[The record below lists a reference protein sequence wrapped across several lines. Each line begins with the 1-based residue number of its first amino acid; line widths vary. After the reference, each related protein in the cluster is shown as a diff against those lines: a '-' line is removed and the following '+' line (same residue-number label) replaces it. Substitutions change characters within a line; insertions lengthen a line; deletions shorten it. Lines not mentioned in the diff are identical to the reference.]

1 MDTTIGAIMT
11 LEETKLLGIV
21 DEIGLERDD
30 AQFKNFNLVVGVRL
44 KTEKKLSYNE
54 GERLIKQLRKE
65 LLGKNI
71 ELGAIALPCPICGK
85 SYNTEQGLK
94 THIRRIHEQDNPKS
108 KETKNPVKKRTSK
121 KKKRTSKKKTTK
133 K

>member
-1 MDTTIGAIMT
+1 MD
-11 LEETKLLGIV
+11 LEESKLLGVV

-30 AQFKNFNLVVGVRL
+30 AQFTNFNLMVGIRL

-54 GERLIKQLRKE
+54 GERLIKQLRKD

-71 ELGAIALPCPICGK
+71 EFEAISLPCPICGK

-94 THIRRIHEQDNPKS
+94 THIRRTHEQEKPQPKEE
-108 KETKNPVKKRTSK
+108 KLENKKKIST
-121 KKKRTSKKKTTK
+121 KKKRSRTKTAKK
-133 K
+133 

>member
-1 MDTTIGAIMT
+1 MD
-11 LEETKLLGIV
+11 LEESKLLGIV

-30 AQFKNFNLVVGVRL
+30 GQFKNFNLVVGVRL

-71 ELGAIALPCPICGK
+71 ELEAIALPCPKCGK

-94 THIRRIHEQDNPKS
+94 THIRRIHGQDKPKP
-108 KETKNPVKKRTSK
+108 KETKNPPKKKTSA
-121 KKKRTSKKKTTK
+121 KKKRTRKKKTTK

>member
-1 MDTTIGAIMT
+1 MDITIGVIMT
-11 LEETKLLGIV
+11 VEDTKLFGIV

-30 AQFKNFNLVVGVRL
+30 AQFKNFNLMVGIRL

-94 THIRRIHEQDNPKS
+94 THIRRTHPQETPSKKDNKKKS
-108 KETKNPVKKRTSK
+108 TT
-121 KKKRTSKKKTTK
+121 KKKRTRKKTSKK
-133 K
+133 

>member
-1 MDTTIGAIMT
+1 MD
-11 LEETKLLGIV
+11 LEESKLLGIV
-21 DEIGLERDD
+21 DEIGLERDG

-71 ELGAIALPCPICGK
+71 ELEAIALPCPNCGK

-94 THIRRIHEQDNPKS
+94 THIRRTHQKAKPKEEK
-108 KETKNPVKKRTSK
+108 KE
-121 KKKRTSKKKTTK
+121 SKKKTTAK
-133 K
+133 KKRSRKKKTAKK